1 MTETLKNHLFL
12 SLIMENDILFRA
24 IIEVLGKPKEHI
36 EKSLKEYLDNLKN
49 NKNYKVIS
57 QEIAE
62 VKKQEGQEL
71 WVVFAELEVKTNQ
84 VDSLISFCFDYM
96 PSVIEILEP
105 RKLSLSDLEISQ
117 FLNDL
122 QGKLHYVDMVAKQ
135 VKLEND
141 YLKKNMG
148 SLLRNYVLLLLSK
161 QSLSSTQLSKL
172 TGVDKD
178 KLEDFLDQLIDKEKI
193 DLKEGVYYLKEKP
206 LTNKDENQ

>member
-1 MTETLKNHLFL
+1 MQ
-12 SLIMENDILFRA
+12 NDIIFRA
-24 IIEVLGKPKEHI
+24 IIEVLGRPKEHI
-36 EKSLKEYLDNLKN
+36 EKSLKEYLDNLKQ

-57 QEIAE
+57 EEIAE

-71 WVVFAELEVKTNQ
+71 WVVFAELEIKTSQ

-105 RKLSLSDLEISQ
+105 KRLPISDLEISQ

-141 YLKKNMG
+141 HLKKNMG

-161 QSLSSTQLSKL
+161 QSLSSIQLSKL
-172 TGVDKD
+172 TGVSKD
-178 KLEDFLDQLIDKEKI
+178 KMEDFLDLLIDKEKI
-193 DLKEGVYYLKEKP
+193 DLKEGIYQLKEKP
-206 LTNKDENQ
+206 LESQDEHRP

>member
-105 RKLSLSDLEISQ
+105 QKLSLSDLEISQ

-122 QGKLHYVDMVAKQ
+122 QGKLHHVDMVAKQ

-161 QSLSSTQLSKL
+161 QSLTSEQLSRL

>member
-122 QGKLHYVDMVAKQ
+122 QGKLHHVDMVAKQ

>member
-1 MTETLKNHLFL
+1 
-12 SLIMENDILFRA
+12 MEKDILFRA

-122 QGKLHYVDMVAKQ
+122 QGKLHHVDMVAKQ